1 MRRGFS
7 IAAAGL
13 LAAAAALAQ
22 DTAAPGAA
30 GSSTAAVAAP
40 AAAVPPTP
48 EAGRRAYTSFCV
60 RCHGINLAVG
70 SSAFFD
76 LRTFPKDDKARF
88 MDSVMNGKRAMP
100 AWKGIVSAEQAEAI
114 WVYVGSVNGW

>member
-1 MRRGFS
+1 MPRVLFALALAAGALAGPAAGQVGGD
-7 IAAAGL
+7 AAA
-13 LAAAAALAQ
+13 
-22 DTAAPGAA
+22 
-30 GSSTAAVAAP
+30 SVAAP
-40 AAAVPPTP
+40 AAAAVPATP

-88 MDSVMNGKRAMP
+88 MDAVMNGKRAMP
-100 AWKGIVSAEQAEAI
+100 AWKGIVSPEQAEAI